1 MLQNRSWRQQD
12 HQHRKQG
19 CLNSKWVKGNPTIQ
33 RIAKAK
39 LKKPLSKKFRMT
51 KTFCFHL
58 HSVSVEAGNR
68 SKAVGGVGGCFF
80 ISLCF
85 KKKFSEHFVGKKSL
99 TQETWINRDCNNI
112 CYQWD
117 GLNLPPSC
125 ITGNP
130 PREAFWTKR
139 FSRAWSTNR
148 VTKTTGSHLQCSANR
163 FYRTWKFPCLVQ
175 NRIPHAQLS
184 CSSPGL
190 TAEPILTQPAAQG
203 DITC

>member
-1 MLQNRSWRQQD
+1 MLQNPSWRQQD

-19 CLNSKWVKGNPTIQ
+19 DLNSKWVKGILQPYREKGNKT
-33 RIAKAK
+33 
-39 LKKPLSKKFRMT
+39 KKPTVQEIQNDKNLLLLSSLCLRRNWQQIQG
-51 KTFCFHL
+51 
-58 HSVSVEAGNR
+58 S
-68 SKAVGGVGGCFF
+68 GGCFF
-80 ISLCF
+80 ISLCC

-99 TQETWINRDCNNI
+99 TQETWINRDCNNL

-117 GLNLPPSC
+117 GPGLPPSC

-139 FSRAWSTNR
+139 FSRAWSTNC
-148 VTKTTGSHLQCSANR
+148 VTKITGNLLQCSANR
-163 FYRTWKFPCLVQ
+163 FYRRPENFHAWSRTESPD
-175 NRIPHAQLS
+175 AQLS

-190 TAEPILTQPAAQG
+190 AAEPILTQPAAQG